1 MANSLLRA
9 GVARANITPPVGA
22 WLDGYDARHEP
33 SQDVHDDLYAQALV
47 VDDGQ
52 TRIALVTADVIS
64 LDAGFVAAVR
74 EHIRAATGIPPECV
88 LIAVSHTH
96 SGPITQSIC
105 LFPPPEADYMAQLE
119 KKLAGAATEAA
130 MKLQPV
136 RLGLGQGQVGFAI
149 NRRLPVADGI
159 VMRPNPAGP
168 LDPAV
173 GVLRMETLQ
182 GQPLAVV
189 FHYTCHATVMGSSN
203 LSISA
208 DYPGAARRFVEDAYP
223 DGTTAIFLQGCC
235 GDVRPHLVGP
245 DGRFRGGDWQDLGR
259 LGRILGA
266 EVVRVC
272 EGIRME
278 TSSTLAA
285 RSCSVA
291 LPFSH
296 PPSREE
302 LRALLEG
309 PPLPG
314 VSAADT
320 QLDHQWA
327 RWLLD
332 HLAAGD
338 TPTHLKVEVQA
349 MRLGSL
355 RLVALPGEAFV
366 EIGQRIKGLVSSPAW
381 PVGYVNGCVGYL
393 PTAAAYRQGGRNYEV
408 SVAYKAAPHPAPLV
422 PESEDLLLE
431 AANSL
436 LGLAEVKL

>member
-1 MANSLLRA
+1 
-9 GVARANITPPVGA
+9 VGA

-33 SQDVHDDLYAQALV
+33 SRGVHDDLYVQALV
-47 VDDGQ
+47 LDDGQ
-52 TRIALVTADVIS
+52 TRLALVTADVIS
-64 LDAGFVAAVR
+64 LDAGFVAALR
-74 EHIRAATGIPPECV
+74 ERIQAATGIPPESV
-88 LIAVSHTH
+88 MVAVSHTH
-96 SGPITQSIC
+96 SGPITQAIC
-105 LFPPPEADYMAQLE
+105 LFPPPEADYLAQLE
-119 KKLAGAATEAA
+119 KKLAGAVTDAA
-130 MKLQPV
+130 MKLEPV

-149 NRRLPVADGI
+149 NRRLPVAEGI

-168 LDPAV
+168 VDHTV
-173 GVLRMETLQ
+173 GVLRMETLH

-189 FHYTCHATVMGSSN
+189 FHHTCHATVMGSNN
-203 LSISA
+203 LLISA
-208 DYPGAARRFVEDAYP
+208 DYPGAARRLVEDAYG

-235 GDVRPHLVGP
+235 GDVRPNIVGP

-278 TSSTLAA
+278 TSPTLAA
-285 RSCSVA
+285 RSCMVA

-302 LRALLEG
+302 LQALLDRS
-309 PPLPG
+309 PLPG
-314 VSAADT
+314 VSAGDVE
-320 QLDHQWA
+320 LDRLWA

-338 TPTHLKVEVQA
+338 TPTRLEVEVQV

-355 RLVALPGEAFV
+355 CLVALPGEAFV
-366 EIGQRIKGLVSSPAW
+366 EIGKRIKGLVSSPVW
-381 PVGYVNGCVGYL
+381 PVGYANGCVGYL
-393 PTAAAYRQGGRNYEV
+393 PTAAAYSQGGRNYEV

-422 PESEDLLLE
+422 PESEGLLV
-431 AANSL
+431 AAARSL
-436 LGLAEVKL
+436 LGLVEFKP